1 MLHFL
6 EVKSSKQGHEGDL
19 VYWMGF
25 AYQKSMYRQKTII
38 FRLQNRFGGVICI
51 LVLPKSPKQVQ
62 SRSGVE
68 QATIPCLELFQS
80 SRFRPLYH

>member
-6 EVKSSKQGHEGDL
+6 GGKLPKPGHRGDL
-19 VYWMGF
+19 VYWLGF
-25 AYQKSMYRQKTII
+25 AYQKSIYRQKNDI
-38 FRLQNRFGGVICI
+38 FLLRKRFGGGICI

-68 QATIPCLELFQS
+68 QATKHRIAPEKTWQK
-80 SRFRPLYH
+80 